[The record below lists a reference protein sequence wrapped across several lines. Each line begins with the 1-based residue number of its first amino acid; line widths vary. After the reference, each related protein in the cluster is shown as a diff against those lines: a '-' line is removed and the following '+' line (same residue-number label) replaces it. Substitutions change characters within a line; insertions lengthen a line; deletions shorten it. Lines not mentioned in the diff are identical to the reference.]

1 MSTDSSVR
9 GTSSGRATCTTIF
22 RHLMIRRKRPKQIRA
37 IGTRRLFST
46 IQEGSKSR
54 RSTSLATFMFD
65 LGMSWLSPFIRRWWR
80 RDSWFFRSPP
90 PNFLPILCSS
100 LWILHMMQ
108 GFRS

>member
-1 MSTDSSVR
+1 R
-9 GTSSGRATCTTIF
+9 
-22 RHLMIRRKRPKQIRA
+22 RPKQIRA
-37 IGTRRLFST
+37 IGTRRPFST
-46 IQEGSKSR
+46 IQVPGPSHIGWTHGGGGDPNSK

-80 RDSWFFRSPP
+80 RFSWFFRSPP
-90 PNFLPILCSS
+90 PNFLPRLRSS

>member
-1 MSTDSSVR
+1 R
-9 GTSSGRATCTTIF
+9 
-22 RHLMIRRKRPKQIRA
+22 RPKQIRA

-46 IQEGSKSR
+46 IQVPGHSHIGWTHVGGRGLNSR
-54 RSTSLATFMFD
+54 RLTYLAMFMLD

-80 RDSWFFRSPP
+80 RASWFFRSPP
-90 PNFLPILCSS
+90 PNFLPILRSS